1 MDCAVIYSEATL
13 ADLEQITAFIAADNK
28 AKADNLSAISYQLS
42 AINSVKERG
51 RVKQIYAAL
60 RSLGR
65 GRRLYVLNYLSR
77 RSPATA
83 GRRRVKPVSFFA
95 FYHEIGQ
102 ALRFR
107 GGCQT
112 HERNIHLHHEPC
124 GD

>member
-1 MDCAVIYSEATL
+1 MVMNTPFQRPIM
-13 ADLEQITAFIAADNK
+13 Q
-28 AKADNLSAISYQLS
+28 QS

-83 GRRRVKPVSFFA
+83 GRRRVKPIAFFA
-95 FYHEIGQ
+95 RAIG
-102 ALRFR
+102 
-107 GGCQT
+107 
-112 HERNIHLHHEPC
+112 
-124 GD
+124 